1 MGPIGQSQQWMSWRA
16 EGRVLA
22 FIRAVRGAFNAGIA
36 VALVVFPLASMANT
50 TTGLVVGIA
59 DGDTLTLLDAD
70 HVQHKIRLAGIDAP
84 EKRQEFGS
92 RSKQNL
98 ADLVFRKQ
106 VTVEWN
112 KFDRY
117 GRVIG
122 KVLVGGDDVCLAQ
135 VRAGLAWHYKA
146 YQREQSAADRE
157 RYAQAELDARAS
169 RRGLWRDASPVPP
182 WDFRHPHKL
191 AR

>member
-1 MGPIGQSQQWMSWRA
+1 MALTALSQRQTPRQV
-16 EGRVLA
+16 EGHALA
-22 FIRAVRGAFNAGIA
+22 FVRKVCSVAIVSIAAVLL
-36 VALVVFPLASMANT
+36 ALPHSSAANT

-59 DGDTLTLLDAD
+59 DGDTLTLLDGD

-84 EKRQEFGS
+84 EKRQAFGN

-98 ADLVFRKQ
+98 AELVFRKQ

-122 KVLVGGDDVCLAQ
+122 KVLAGGDDVCLAQ

-146 YQREQSAADRE
+146 YEREQGAADRE

-182 WDFRHPHKL
+182 WEFRHPHKFG
-191 AR
+191 R